1 MQILN
6 INLSGTGGLVSG
18 FARKPVNLTYQGLES
33 QMVGGVYNPFVYPGF
48 LAPGRNYRKTLTQ
61 ATTPTV
67 NLTCVYD
74 KATGKFMTASQEGI
88 INIFADPDDTTAN
101 TGRNEVTANGLG
113 STTLPIYDFEIYQ
126 LNGVRKVFY
135 SNFNVDLLQA
145 TVGVT
150 NGTDF
155 CYNWSNSGT
164 NANLYTG
171 TVSGGGTFSKPV
183 FLRVASNNFMYIFCT
198 GTGAV
203 AKVDGTTAGGTA
215 GTITANVLT
224 IPHKQIVDAA
234 DWRNYLYI
242 AVQDSFSG
250 SAFAPTTDAE
260 RFSYNCGVYIWDRS
274 STVVGTRDYIPLY
287 GVKTINRL
295 YVAHDGKLR
304 VICVAS
310 SGVTQIREYNGSSFE
325 VIHELGTTAA
335 PQWWDAV
342 TTSDYATFWVGQDK
356 YIYAHG
362 APTAGFSNGVYKI
375 GYLTSNSITAG
386 FIGFLYYAN
395 VSEGT
400 TEGLIVDYKDS
411 SAAKTQKILFN
422 YSSATAV
429 TSYSSKLPDVDAG
442 IIKTKVNPLPFASN
456 IHSITV
462 YFAPITGSGSSS
474 VAGNIKV
481 YLNLSLT
488 ATKSVDITKT
498 DLVKG
503 YKEIPVN
510 KQYVN
515 AIQLGI
521 DYSTNTVVTVD
532 GIAADMM
539 PWYAEVDVTRTKT
552 DK

>member
-1 MQILN
+1 MQQIN
-6 INLSGTGGLVSG
+6 INLTGTGGLIPG
-18 FARKPVNLTYQGLES
+18 FAKKPVNLTYQGLET
-33 QMVGGVYNPFVYPGF
+33 QMVDGVYNPFTYPGF
-48 LAPGRNYRKTLTQ
+48 LAPGRNYRKALTML
-61 ATTPTV
+61 TTPTL

-88 INIFADPDDTTAN
+88 INIFTNPDDTSAD
-101 TGRNEVTANGLG
+101 TGRDEVAANGLG

-135 SNFNVDLLQA
+135 SNYNVSLGQA

-164 NANLYTG
+164 NASLYTG
-171 TVSGGGTFSKPV
+171 SVSGGGTFSRPV
-183 FLRVASNNFMYIFCT
+183 FLRTASNNYMYIFVT

-203 AKVDGTTAGGTA
+203 AKVDGTTDGGTA

-234 DWRNYLYI
+234 DWRNFMYI
-242 AVQDSFSG
+242 AVQDSYSS
-250 SAFAPTTDAE
+250 SAFAPTVSDE
-260 RFSYNCGVYIWDRS
+260 RFSYNCGVYVWDRA
-274 STVVGTRDYIPLY
+274 STVVGTRDYVPMY

-304 VICVAS
+304 AIVVAS
-310 SGVTQIREYNGSSFE
+310 SGYTQIREYNGSSFE
-325 VIHELGTTAA
+325 VVHELSKTAA

-342 TTSDYATFWVGQDK
+342 TTCDYATFWVGQDK

-362 APTAGFSNGVYKI
+362 SPSAGYPNGVYKI
-375 GYLTSNSITAG
+375 GYLTSNSITSG
-386 FIGFLYYAN
+386 NIGFLYYAN
-395 VSEGT
+395 VAEGSS
-400 TEGLIVDYKDS
+400 EGLITSYVD
-411 SAAKTQKILFN
+411 SATRTSKILFN
-422 YSSATAV
+422 YSSASTVA
-429 TSYSSKLPDVDAG
+429 SYSSKLPDVDGG
-442 IIKTKVNPLPFASN
+442 IIKTRVVPLPFASN
-456 IHSITV
+456 VHWV
-462 YFAPITGSGSSS
+462 KVHFAPITGSGSTDIT
-474 VAGNIKV
+474 GNIKV

-488 ATKSVDITKT
+488 ATKSVSITKT

-510 KQYVN
+510 KQYIN
-515 AIQLGI
+515 SIQIGI
-521 DYSTNTVVTVD
+521 DYSTNTLVTVD

-539 PWYAEVDVTRTKT
+539 PWYAEVEVTRTNTSK
-552 DK
+552 